1 METREPGRYLNGNG
15 DFGKLLVAS
24 AAAVGTVTSH
34 RECCESRMRE
44 RAREQGGPG
53 TLTDDLALSDSSA
66 AGAAEA
72 TASGVSLAELA
83 ARYKLRPSAARPGVF
98 AYAVQLWERRH
109 FIMGFATARN
119 IAMYTEARLGQLW
132 QVLTPL
138 LNAAVYYLIFGKIL
152 DTSRGVPNFI
162 GFLITGIFIWNFT
175 QRSFITASRV
185 MPDSLPLIRAL
196 PFPRACLPIG
206 YVVIELQ
213 QLAMSMIILIAI
225 VLGTGEPLTW
235 YWLLA
240 IPALALQ
247 AVFNTGMSLFLA
259 RLGAGA
265 DDFGQLMP
273 FLVRTWMYASGVMYS
288 ISTVSSLKHYP
299 AIRYLLE
306 INPAAVFI
314 TLVRNAILRSQRL
327 AAPGSQPYNPV
338 KCDLYNNHLS
348 DSHYLYYSAY
358 CHAQVSTSQ
367 YWLYGA
373 GWAVL
378 AMVVGFVFFWQA
390 ETRYGRG

>member
-1 METREPGRYLNGNG
+1 
-15 DFGKLLVAS
+15 
-24 AAAVGTVTSH
+24 
-34 RECCESRMRE
+34 MRG
-44 RAREQGGPG
+44 RARDVGGPG
-53 TLTDDLALSDSSA
+53 TLTDELMAEDVSPEALSD
-66 AGAAEA
+66 
-72 TASGVSLAELA
+72 VPLAELA

-98 AYAVQLWERRH
+98 AYAAQLWDRRH

-119 IAMYTEARLGQLW
+119 VAMYTEARLGQLW

-162 GFLITGIFIWNFT
+162 AFLITGIFIWNFT

-196 PFPRACLPIG
+196 PFPRACLPVG
-206 YVVIELQ
+206 YVLIELQ
-213 QLAMSMIILIAI
+213 QLVMSMVILVVI
-225 VLGTGEPLTW
+225 VLATGEPITW

-240 IPALALQ
+240 LPSLALQ
-247 AVFNTGMSLFLA
+247 AVFNAGMALFLA

-273 FLVRTWMYASGVMYS
+273 FLVRTWMYTSGVMYS
-288 ISTVSSLKHYP
+288 ISTVSTLKHFP
-299 AIRYLLE
+299 TIRYLLE
-306 INPAAVFI
+306 INPAAVYI
-314 TLVRNAILRSQRL
+314 TLVRNAILQSQRM
-327 AAPGSQPYNPV
+327 AAPGSKPYDAA
-338 KCDLYNNHLS
+338 KCDLYSTHLS
-348 DSHYLYYSAY
+348 DTHYVYYSAF
-358 CHAQVSTSQ
+358 CHAQVPTTQ
-367 YWLYGA
+367 FWLYGA